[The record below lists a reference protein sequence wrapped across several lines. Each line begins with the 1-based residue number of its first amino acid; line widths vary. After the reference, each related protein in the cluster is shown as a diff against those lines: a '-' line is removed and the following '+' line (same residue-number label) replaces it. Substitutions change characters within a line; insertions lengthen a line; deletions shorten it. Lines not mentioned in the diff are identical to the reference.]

1 MNAMKI
7 SKATFTGLLLSI
19 TLLIGCTKTS
29 AQKETK
35 RYNIL
40 LIMADDMNEY
50 GFFNTNPAVKTPNL
64 NKFRQT
70 ALSFRNA
77 YCPAPACSPSRTAI
91 LSGVAPYRSGK
102 YYNGNVAWP
111 EPLLAAQENLP
122 EYFQRI
128 GYNTYAKG
136 KIFHANIPKERVEKN
151 FKDGIGKGG
160 FGPFPDSL
168 HRVAG
173 GGRFRGIQAFPDE
186 DFPDNQNAEEI
197 IKLLKKDHDKPFFMM
212 YGLWRPHSPYTA
224 PQRFFDMYDI
234 AAIDIPAGYLKNDK
248 DDLPPIAQAYINS
261 EAEGFKQ
268 IAEDEMIWKKYL
280 CGYYACYS
288 FADWN
293 IGRVIDALEE
303 SEYADN
309 TIVIV
314 TSDNGFHMGE
324 KNRFNKNSLWELS
337 AITPMAVRVPGTA
350 YAGRTTE
357 KPVNLQDL
365 FPTFVEYCGNGQQPL
380 KPIDGRSFK
389 ALLDNPNSNWQPPS
403 ITCFGENWVSIRDE
417 QYRYILYPDGTE
429 ELYDHGTDIWELT
442 NLAKEPSY
450 DAVKQRLKTFVP
462 SKMAPPLP
470 GRWTTRM
477 QGIEDSV
484 TKMK

>member
-1 MNAMKI
+1 MNTMKI
-7 SKATFTGLLLSI
+7 SKATLTGLLLSI
-19 TLLIGCTKTS
+19 TFLTGCTKIS

-50 GFFNTNPAVKTPNL
+50 GFFKTNPAVITPNL
-64 NKFRQT
+64 DKFRQT
-70 ALSFRNA
+70 ALSFRNT

-111 EPLLAAQENLP
+111 EPLLVAQENLP

-128 GYNTYAKG
+128 GYSTYAKG
-136 KIFHANIPKERVEKN
+136 KIFHANIPKERVAKN
-151 FKDGIGKGG
+151 FEKGIGKGG

-168 HRVAG
+168 HRIAG
-173 GGRFRGIQAFPDE
+173 GSRFRGIQAFPDKA
-186 DFPDNQNAEEI
+186 FPDNQNAEEI
-197 IKLLKKDHDKPFFMM
+197 IQLLKKDHDKPFFMM

-224 PQRFFDMYDI
+224 PQRFFDMYDVD
-234 AAIDIPAGYLKNDK
+234 ALEIPEGYLENDK
-248 DDLPPIAQAYINS
+248 EDLPKIAQEYINS
-261 EAEGFKQ
+261 EKEGFEL
-268 IAEDEMIWKKYL
+268 IAKDTNIWKKYL
-280 CGYYACYS
+280 HGYYACYS

-293 IGRVIDALEE
+293 IGRVLDALEE
-303 SEYADN
+303 SEHADN

-350 YAGRTTE
+350 YAGMTTE

-365 FPTFVEYCGNGQQPL
+365 FPTFVEYCGNGKQPL
-380 KPIDGRSFK
+380 QPIDGKSF
-389 ALLDNPNSNWQPPS
+389 
-403 ITCFGENWVSIRDE
+403 
-417 QYRYILYPDGTE
+417 
-429 ELYDHGTDIWELT
+429 
-442 NLAKEPSY
+442 
-450 DAVKQRLKTFVP
+450 
-462 SKMAPPLP
+462 
-470 GRWTTRM
+470 
-477 QGIEDSV
+477 
-484 TKMK
+484 